1 MWAKDNKQ
9 PGFTIVELLI
19 VIVVIAILA
28 AITIVAYNGIQDRAT
43 YTKYN
48 GSITQVKK
56 ALDLYYAENDKYP
69 IVTSFQ
75 YYCANPTTF
84 LSEIKTSSIAPASCK
99 DVDTNYDSYA
109 YRTNGTGSEY
119 KLIYIRPAM
128 SEGAKTLV
136 PAERRDSSRWS
147 SSSAWGYW
155 TSGGA
160 AL

>member
-1 MWAKDNKQ
+1 MWAKDTNKS
-9 PGFTIVELLI
+9 GFTIVELLI

-48 GSITQVKK
+48 GSIAQVKK

-69 IVTSFQ
+69 IVATYT
-75 YYCANPTTF
+75 YYCADPAAF
-84 LSEIKTSSIAPASCK
+84 LSEIKTSSIAPASCR
-99 DVDTNYDSYA
+99 DANTNYDSYA
-109 YRTNGTGSEY
+109 YRTTGTGSEY

-128 SEGAKTLV
+128 SEGAKALV
-136 PAERRDSSRWS
+136 PTERRDSSRWS
-147 SSSAWGYW
+147 ASSAWGYW
-155 TSGGA
+155 STGGS